1 MLDHCPV
8 NAILREDFI
17 YRFFLNILIVLTVKS
32 GLSKINTFEWKAF
45 DKQCVPLK
53 KVWFNTVITGLFH
66 KNYTNMQFF
75 CQSTQAVV
83 VVFHPL
89 AQSSLLKSFFF
100 NLIFFFLFSVKKPS
114 NHHSQFWSWFWWSAR
129 AHHWLV
135 QWKGEDI
142 LSNCKRKSKLMSSN
156 SSIDSKMGQSRTVSY
171 SDLLLPY
178 LLNTSTLNRP
188 QRVSLTSHFT
198 QQ

>member
-1 MLDHCPV
+1 MNSDHSVRIDKILVYETLGKVLDHCPV

-17 YRFFLNILIVLTVKS
+17 YPFFFNILIVLTIKS

-83 VVFHPL
+83 VVFHAL
-89 AQSSLLKSFFF
+89 VQSSLLKSFFF
-100 NLIFFFLFSVKKPS
+100 NLIFFSFFSQKTKQSPFTVLILILMECQS
-114 NHHSQFWSWFWWSAR
+114 SS
-129 AHHWLV
+129 LV
-135 QWKGEDI
+135 GPMERW
-142 LSNCKRKSKLMSSN
+142 R
-156 SSIDSKMGQSRTVSY
+156 Y
-171 SDLLLPY
+171 S
-178 LLNTSTLNRP
+178 
-188 QRVSLTSHFT
+188 V
-198 QQ
+198 

>member
-1 MLDHCPV
+1 MVPYLFLQSLILLICLVHNSDHNVRIDKILVYETLGKVLDHCPV

-17 YRFFLNILIVLTVKS
+17 YQFFLNILIVLTIKS
-32 GLSKINTFEWKAF
+32 GLSKINTFEWKAC

-83 VVFHPL
+83 VVFHSL

-100 NLIFFFLFSVKKPS
+100 NLIFFSFFSQKTKQSPFTVLILILMECQS
-114 NHHSQFWSWFWWSAR
+114 SS
-129 AHHWLV
+129 LV
-135 QWKGEDI
+135 GPMERW
-142 LSNCKRKSKLMSSN
+142 R
-156 SSIDSKMGQSRTVSY
+156 Y
-171 SDLLLPY
+171 S
-178 LLNTSTLNRP
+178 
-188 QRVSLTSHFT
+188 V
-198 QQ
+198 

>member
-1 MLDHCPV
+1 MPSTQYLEKTSFIHC
-8 NAILREDFI
+8 
-17 YRFFLNILIVLTVKS
+17 FLNILIVLTIKS
-32 GLSKINTFEWKAF
+32 RLSEINSFEWKAS

-100 NLIFFFLFSVKKPS
+100 LNLIFFSIFSQKTKQSPFTVLILILMECQS
-114 NHHSQFWSWFWWSAR
+114 LS
-129 AHHWLV
+129 LV
-135 QWKGEDI
+135 GPMERW
-142 LSNCKRKSKLMSSN
+142 R
-156 SSIDSKMGQSRTVSY
+156 Y
-171 SDLLLPY
+171 S
-178 LLNTSTLNRP
+178 
-188 QRVSLTSHFT
+188 V
-198 QQ
+198 